1 MPLDL
6 SLVEKIKNFMKISN
20 LDSIKERVFSS
31 SQVSSKD
38 LIELLRSRENKEF
51 NFLLIDIREVFEYT
65 EASINGTDFLFP
77 TTMLNKHIQ
86 ELEKLKD
93 KHIIL
98 YCRTGNRTAYV
109 LEILKQH
116 MGFEHIAHLS
126 DGIYSYRGETSRNAK
141 IPNKL

>member
-1 MPLDL
+1 
-6 SLVEKIKNFMKISN
+6 MKTNS

-31 SQVSSKD
+31 AQASSAD
-38 LIELLRSRENKEF
+38 LEELLKSRENKIF
-51 NFLLIDIREVFEYT
+51 DFLLIDIREIYEYT
-65 EASINGTDFLFP
+65 DMSIVGTDFLYP
-77 TTMLNKHIQ
+77 TTLLNKYIQ

-109 LEILKQH
+109 LGILKQH
-116 MGFEHIAHLS
+116 MGFEKIAHLS
-126 DGIYSYRGETSRNAK
+126 DGIVAFRGEKSKNAK